1 LQNYLQLTTQMR
13 LFALFFLYNHFR
25 SKEGKNMSST
35 SSRYIGI
42 MSGTSLDGVDTVLV
56 DVDKTITL
64 LASNFLPF
72 PKDLKQSVLSVC
84 HGQHTDLQTIGELD
98 HRLGHLFADA
108 VEQLLRQSGTL
119 PEQVRAIGSHG
130 QTVFHHPDSPTPF
143 TLQLGDANIIA
154 CRTGIDTIADFR
166 RKDMALGGQ
175 GAPLVPAF
183 HRYLFGTTDSSR
195 VVLNIGG
202 MANLS
207 VLLADDTVI
216 GFDTGPGNVLID
228 SWTQEKFGQA
238 YDHDGVLASQGQVHK
253 ELLSV
258 LLKDEYL
265 QRPAPKST
273 GREHYHLHWLQQQ
286 LTQCSTP
293 INDHDVLRTL
303 TEFTALTI
311 AQDIEK
317 YRQGQVPCVYVCG
330 GGANNPILMDRLQ
343 QQLSKWS
350 IQSTDQLGIS
360 ADYMESMA
368 FAWLAYCRI
377 NGIASNL
384 PSVTGAR
391 KATPLGVI
399 YLAN

>member
-1 LQNYLQLTTQMR
+1 
-13 LFALFFLYNHFR
+13 
-25 SKEGKNMSST
+25 MSAT

-42 MSGTSLDGVDTVLV
+42 MSGTSLDGIDTVLV
-56 DVDKTITL
+56 DVGKTITL
-64 LASNFLPF
+64 IANDFLPF
-72 PKDLKQSVLSVC
+72 PEELKQKVLSVC
-84 HGQHTDLQTIGELD
+84 HGQNTDLQSIGELD
-98 HRLGHLFADA
+98 HQLGHLFADA
-108 VEQLLRQSGTL
+108 VEQLLGKSTTQ
-119 PEQVRAIGSHG
+119 PDQVRAIGSHG
-130 QTVFHHPDSPTPF
+130 QTVFHHPDSLTPF

-183 HRYLFGTTDSSR
+183 HRYLFGATDSSR

-207 VLLADDTVI
+207 VLLADGTVI

-228 SWTQEKFGQA
+228 SWTQEKFGRG
-238 YDHDGVLASQGQVHK
+238 YDQDGVLASQGSVHQ

-273 GREHYHLHWLQQQ
+273 GREHYHQHWLQHQ
-286 LTQCSTP
+286 LTQCTTP
-293 INDHDVLRTL
+293 VNDHDVLRTL

-311 AQDIEK
+311 AQDIDK
-317 YRQGQVPCVYVCG
+317 YRQGQAPCVYVCG
-330 GGANNPILMDRLQ
+330 GGANNPLLMVRLKE
-343 QQLSKWS
+343 LLPKWS
-350 IQSTDQLGIS
+350 IQSTNQLGIS

-368 FAWLAYCRI
+368 FAWLAYCRVNNI
-377 NGIASNL
+377 PSNL
-384 PSVTGAR
+384 PSVTGAS